1 MRGKTVNGN
10 DQKGITGE
18 GTTSSGTSWRKRAE
32 DESILYVGIDL
43 GTSRTSIS
51 ASNGVRETVRSI
63 VGYPKDVV
71 SRKFLQKDVLF
82 GDDALA
88 NRLALNMYRPL
99 EKGVIKYSDAV
110 GASNEDVD
118 QNLEAARALIRHA
131 VALSAP
137 KPGQLIYGVIGCP
150 AQASIHNKQSLI
162 EAAREVLDSVVI
174 CSEPFSVAYGMDR
187 LTDALVIDIGAGTT
201 DLCRMKGSMPDEED
215 QFTMTAAGDFVDQQ
229 LYELFKTRCPDA
241 SFTINMVREVKEKHA
256 FVTEAAEPVLVQF
269 PVRGKPTTFDVT
281 AEMRKGC
288 RRIIDPIVEA
298 VDRLVSTFDP
308 EFQERLRR
316 NVILAGGGSRI
327 YGLDRAIE
335 EALAPFG
342 GGKVTPVEEPC
353 YAGANGAL
361 KIAYDMP
368 AEAWEQLR

>member
-1 MRGKTVNGN
+1 MRGKSVSGN
-10 DQKGITGE
+10 AGNEQKTGE
-18 GTTSSGTSWRKRAE
+18 VSGWRKRAE

-43 GTSRTSIS
+43 GTSRTSIT

-71 SRKFLQKDVLF
+71 SRKFLQKEVLF
-82 GDDALA
+82 GDEALQ

-99 EKGVIKYSDAV
+99 EKGVIKFSDAV
-110 GASNEDVD
+110 GASHEDVD

-131 VALSAP
+131 VSLSAP

-187 LTDALVIDIGAGTT
+187 LHDALVIDIGAGTT

-215 QFTMTAAGDFVDQQ
+215 QLTMTQAGDFIDQQ
-229 LYELFKTRCPDA
+229 LYELYKGRCPDA
-241 SFTINMVREVKEKHA
+241 NFTINMVREIKEKHA
-256 FVTEAAEPVLVQF
+256 FVTEAAEPVLVTF
-269 PVRGKPTTFDVT
+269 PVRGKPTVFDVT
-281 AEMRKGC
+281 AETRKGC
-288 RRIIDPIVEA
+288 RRIIEPIVEA

-308 EFQERLRR
+308 EFQERLRK

-327 YGLDRAIE
+327 HGLDRAIE
-335 EALAPFG
+335 EALSPFG